1 MDDLRQSRQGRV
13 VQSVLAEYRFKRTP
27 SIDMAELGAIDVEG
41 HGARLHCDPSHIL
54 RLDIEKLGVGIDETP
69 DQPRAGDP
77 VYRRVP
83 ARDKAHG
90 SVAPRAFP
98 ATVFLQVLRAT
109 SQVHSSTTCPP
120 GSVTY
125 AARPRPWP

>member
-1 MDDLRQSRQGRV
+1 MIRRPRISPLSPYTTLSR
-13 VQSVLAEYRFKRTP
+13 S
-27 SIDMAELGAIDVEG
+27 G
-41 HGARLHCDPSHIL
+41 HGARLYCDPSHIL

-98 ATVFLQVLRAT
+98 ATVFLQDRKSTRLNSSH
-109 SQVHSSTTCPP
+109 SQIS
-120 GSVTY
+120 Y
-125 AARPRPWP
+125 AVF